1 MKLLPA
7 LVVGLTATFLAVQDL
22 KSEKKEPEEKAVET
36 PNEIQETPEEKEKQM
51 DEYEEIVNDEYLNI
65 TMEDDLSEIMG
76 EDFEEEDEDEED
88 EDEEVEDE
96 EVAEGESIH
105 EITENDYEVG
115 IFNFDRVRL
124 MYFTEDRILCDDDM
138 VTIDNVGEWLGNVDL
153 ETQSDE
159 ITVKWI
165 RNFNLPYDIR
175 LEIIEDSY
183 SGSR

>member
-7 LVVGLTATFLAVQDL
+7 LVVGLTAGFLAVQDL

-36 PNEIQETPEEKEKQM
+36 PDEIQETPEEKEKQM

-76 EDFEEEDEDEED
+76 ED
-88 EDEEVEDE
+88 EDE

-105 EITENDYEVG
+105 EITEDEYNIG
-115 IFNFDRVRL
+115 IFNFDQVDL

-138 VTIDNVGEWLGNVDL
+138 VTIDNVDEWLGNVDL

-175 LEIIEDSY
+175 LEIIGDSY
-183 SGSR
+183 SGSH

>member
-22 KSEKKEPEEKAVET
+22 KSEKKEPVEKAVES
-36 PNEIQETPEEKEKQM
+36 PDEVQETPEEKEKQM

-76 EDFEEEDEDEED
+76 EEED
-88 EDEEVEDE
+88 EDE

-105 EITENDYEVG
+105 EITENEYEVG
-115 IFNFDRVRL
+115 IFNFDQVDL
-124 MYFTEDRILCDDDM
+124 MYFTEDRILCDGDM
-138 VTIDNVGEWLGNVDL
+138 VTIDNVDEWLGNVDL
-153 ETQSDE
+153 EMQSDE
-159 ITVKWI
+159 IAVKWI

-175 LEIIEDSY
+175 LEIIGDAY
-183 SGSR
+183 SGSH

>member
-7 LVVGLTATFLAVQDL
+7 LVVGLTAGFLAVQDL
-22 KSEKKEPEEKAVET
+22 KGEKKEPEEKAIET
-36 PNEIQETPEEKEKQM
+36 PVEPEEEVKEPTM
-51 DEYEEIVNDEYLNI
+51 DEYEEIVNDEYLDI

-76 EDFEEEDEDEED
+76 EDFEEED
-88 EDEEVEDE
+88 DE
-96 EVAEGESIH
+96 EVAEGESIS
-105 EITENDYEVG
+105 EITEDEYNIG
-115 IFNFDRVRL
+115 IFNFEQVDL
-124 MYFTEDRILCDDDM
+124 MYFTEDRILCDGDM
-138 VTIDNVGEWLGNVDL
+138 VTIDNVNEWLGNVDL
-153 ETQSDE
+153 EMQSDE

>member
-1 MKLLPA
+1 M
-7 LVVGLTATFLAVQDL
+7 QDL

-36 PNEIQETPEEKEKQM
+36 SAEPAEARTESTEEEM

-65 TMEDDLSEIMG
+65 TMEDDLSEIIG
-76 EDFEEEDEDEED
+76 EDFEEEDEDEEI
-88 EDEEVEDE
+88 
-96 EVAEGESIH
+96 AEGESIH
-105 EITENDYEVG
+105 EITEGEYNIG
-115 IFNFDRVRL
+115 IFNFDRVDL
-124 MYFTEDRILCDDDM
+124 MYFTEDRVLCDGDM
-138 VTIDNVGEWLGNVDL
+138 VTIDNADEWLGNVDL
-153 ETQSDE
+153 EMQSDE

>member
-1 MKLLPA
+1 MNLLPT

-36 PNEIQETPEEKEKQM
+36 PDEIWETPEDKEKQM

-76 EDFEEEDEDEED
+76 EDFEEEDEDEE
-88 EDEEVEDE
+88 
-96 EVAEGESIH
+96 VAEGESIH
-105 EITENDYEVG
+105 EITENEYEVG

-159 ITVKWI
+159 IVVKWI

-175 LEIIEDSY
+175 LEIVEDSY

>member
-7 LVVGLTATFLAVQDL
+7 LVVGLTAGFLAVQDL
-22 KSEKKEPEEKAVET
+22 KSEKKEPEEKAVES
-36 PNEIQETPEEKEKQM
+36 PDEVQETPEEKEEQM

-76 EDFEEEDEDEED
+76 KDFEEED
-88 EDEEVEDE
+88 DE
-96 EVAEGESIH
+96 EVAEGESIS
-105 EITENDYEVG
+105 EITEDDYNIG
-115 IFNFDRVRL
+115 IFNFDQVDL
-124 MYFTEDRILCDDDM
+124 MYFTEDRILCDGDM
-138 VTIDNVGEWLGNVDL
+138 VTIDNVDEWLGNVDL
-153 ETQSDE
+153 ETQSDG

-175 LEIIEDSY
+175 LEIIGDAY

>member
-22 KSEKKEPEEKAVET
+22 KGVKKEPEETAVET
-36 PNEIQETPEEKEKQM
+36 PVEAEEVPTESKEEQTM

-76 EDFEEEDEDEED
+76 EDFEEED
-88 EDEEVEDE
+88 DE
-96 EVAEGESIH
+96 EVAEGESIS
-105 EITENDYEVG
+105 EITEDEYNIG
-115 IFNFDRVRL
+115 IFNFDQVRL

-175 LEIIEDSY
+175 LEIIGDAY

>member
-7 LVVGLTATFLAVQDL
+7 LFVGLTATFLAVQDL
-22 KSEKKEPEEKAVET
+22 KSEKKEPEEKVVET
-36 PNEIQETPEEKEKQM
+36 STEPAETQTKPTEEEM

-76 EDFEEEDEDEED
+76 EDFEEEDEDEE
-88 EDEEVEDE
+88 
-96 EVAEGESIH
+96 VAEGESIH
-105 EITENDYEVG
+105 EITENEYEVG
-115 IFNFDRVRL
+115 IFNFDRVDL